1 MSISPNRK
9 EVILPG
15 GIEMA
20 QEAEKHLRLNPS
32 THLLSVGCGT
42 GELEIY
48 FAFKYGCRVTGVD
61 VREDL
66 VARATEKALAW
77 NLSDVACFEVGDG
90 GALRFEDSA
99 FDAVFCSGALCAFY
113 GNGLR
118 EFRRVLKPGGTCAIS
133 DVIWRRD
140 DVPAQVV
147 QRWTKGVARVLTLE
161 GHRAALDQHRFRVL
175 FSRAYHEPSWWE
187 SYYDDRRAAPD
198 LVAEREDYRQDQE
211 HFALGLFVV
220 EKA

>member
-1 MSISPNRK
+1 MTIRPNCK

-15 GIEMA
+15 GIELA

-61 VREDL
+61 VRE
-66 VARATEKALAW
+66 AFITRATEKALAW
-77 NLSDVACFEVGDG
+77 NLSDVARFEVGDAC
-90 GALRFEDSA
+90 ALRFEDSS
-99 FDAVFCSGALCAFY
+99 FDVVFCSGALCAFFDS
-113 GNGLR
+113 GLS

-147 QRWTKGVARVLTLE
+147 QRWTRGVARVLTLE
-161 GHRAALDQHRFRVL
+161 GHSAAFDQHRFRVL

-187 SYYDDRRAAPD
+187 SYYDDRSTVPN
-198 LVAEREDYRQDQE
+198 LIEERENYRQDQE
-211 HFALGLFVV
+211 YFGLGLFVV